1 VELFKKHVSSQLE
14 EISGISGTWENGL
27 PYEARTLLFKALNN
41 LIER

>member
-1 VELFKKHVSSQLE
+1 MLKDVIAKPLE
-14 EISGISGTWENGL
+14 EIKDCAGEWENGL